1 MQHKYLKESARKAT
15 DNENVPIMK
24 RIKNYFAVIVSR
36 AIKDLKIENHLWK
49 IKSLLSQLELT

>member
-15 DNENVPIMK
+15 DIENVPIMK

-36 AIKDLKIENHLWK
+36 TIKDLKIENHLWK